1 MIQSINPATGH
12 VIEGFEPH
20 LPHEIDAILAAARAA
35 GRSWRET
42 SFAERATTMRRLAGL
57 LRAEKAS
64 LARVA
69 TLEMGKP
76 IGEAEAEVEKCAWGC
91 EFYADHAGVFL
102 APEPVTSTATESYVA
117 YRPLGTILLVM
128 PWNFPYW
135 QVIRCLAPIVMAG
148 NTAILKHSSQ
158 VSRCALE
165 IERLGREAGLPEGV
179 FRTVLISGA
188 DAEWL
193 VTDDRIAGVS
203 LTGSEGAGAAV
214 AAAAGRALKPAVL
227 ELGGSDPFIVLG
239 DADLDGAIAT
249 AVRSRFQNTGQS
261 CIAAKRF
268 IVTAPVHDDFVEG
281 FAAAAGAL
289 TVGDPL
295 DRATKLGPL
304 VTAAQRD
311 ILDRQVRA
319 TVARGARV
327 ALAGGPMDG
336 DGFFFAPVVLA
347 GVEDD
352 MVAFREETFGPVA
365 AVIRAV
371 DEDHAVALAN
381 DTRYGLG
388 GNVWTADVERGKD
401 LAARLETGNVFVNGM
416 TASDPRLP
424 FGGVKRSGYGR
435 ELSVQGIRSFVNVQT
450 VWVGPAT

>member
-20 LPHEIDAILAAARAA
+20 GPDELDTMLNAALRAGREWRQTTFADRAA
-35 GRSWRET
+35 T
-42 SFAERATTMRRLAGL
+42 LRRLAIL
-57 LRAEKAS
+57 LRSEKAS

-91 EFYADHAGVFL
+91 EFYADHGEAFL
-102 APEPVTSTATESYVA
+102 SAEMTDSTATESYVA

-135 QVIRCLAPIVMAG
+135 QVIRCLAPILMAG
-148 NTAILKHSSQ
+148 NVAILKHSSQ

-165 IERLGREAGLPEGV
+165 VERLAREAGLPEGV

-188 DAEWL
+188 EAERL
-193 VTDDRIAGVS
+193 VSDDRIAGVS
-203 LTGSEGAGAAV
+203 LTGSEGAGTAV
-214 AAAAGRALKPAVL
+214 AAAAGRSLKPTVL
-227 ELGGSDPFIVLG
+227 ELGGSDPFIVLA

-268 IVTAPVHDDFVEG
+268 IVEGAVHDAFVEG

-289 TVGDPL
+289 RVGDPL
-295 DRATKLGPL
+295 DRDTKIGPL

-311 ILDRQVRA
+311 VLDRQVRQ
-319 TVARGARV
+319 TVDRGARL
-327 ALAGGPMDG
+327 ALAGGPVEG
-336 DGFFFAPVVLA
+336 DGYFYAPTVLV
-347 GVEDD
+347 GVEDG

-365 AVIRAV
+365 AVIRAT
-371 DEDHAVALAN
+371 DEDHAVTLAN

-388 GNVWTADVERGKD
+388 GNVWTADVERGKA

-435 ELSVQGIRSFVNVQT
+435 ELSTQGIRSFTNVQT
-450 VWVGPAT
+450 VWVGPAK